1 MNEVVH
7 LIFSNQVVQ
16 HFSGIFPS
24 VEWFDPRFNE
34 PSGTGPHD
42 STNQTDPK
50 LLVRFRV
57 LVDRC
62 CFFFTRLIQRRSTH
76 RCCCLTAKDRATLN
90 LISSRVLIR
99 LIMDKH
105 RETGEYLLTIQRCF
119 LSQMTQKRLF
129 SADVLAPCFTPV
141 FLLY

>member
-62 CFFFTRLIQRRSTH
+62 CFFFHEIDSTSFYSSLLLFNRERSG
-76 RCCCLTAKDRATLN
+76 N
-90 LISSRVLIR
+90 LEFNIVKSF
-99 LIMDKH
+99 DPPYH
-105 RETGEYLLTIQRCF
+105 GQT
-119 LSQMTQKRLF
+119 
-129 SADVLAPCFTPV
+129 
-141 FLLY
+141 